1 MPASANDNRAESL
14 SFVRRLFPTLM
25 RCGTRTGPFPE
36 SLNPV
41 IIFAWMS
48 YPGES
53 HGSVDCLAHRRFVV
67 EGAGFGLIGNIVV
80 GILGSIVAGFLF
92 PVLGIHIGSG
102 LIGSIIHAA
111 IGAIVLLFVL
121 SLIRR
126 A

>member
-1 MPASANDNRAESL
+1 
-14 SFVRRLFPTLM
+14 
-25 RCGTRTGPFPE
+25 
-36 SLNPV
+36 
-41 IIFAWMS
+41 
-48 YPGES
+48 
-53 HGSVDCLAHRRFVV
+53 
-67 EGAGFGLIGNIVV
+67 
-80 GILGSIVAGFLF
+80 LGSIVAGFLF

>member
-1 MPASANDNRAESL
+1 VARS
-14 SFVRRLFPTLM
+14 
-25 RCGTRTGPFPE
+25 RTGPFPE

-41 IIFAWMS
+41 IIFAWIS

-53 HGSVDCLAHRRFVV
+53 HGSVGCLAHRGALAGWIAGLVV
-67 EGAGFGLIGNIVV
+67 EGVGFGLIGNIVV

-102 LIGSIIHAA
+102 LIGSITHAA